1 MINQSIAEDVLV
13 VVDIDVITVIVV
25 VVVAAIV
32 VAVVVVAIV
41 VVVGGDDT
49 IDAFEE
55 KIEIHRSRMKELEIA

>member
-1 MINQSIAEDVLV
+1 MINQSIAVDVV

-32 VAVVVVAIV
+32 VVVA
-41 VVVGGDDT
+41 VGGDDT